1 MAAEAK
7 TNIFLRE
14 RTAADIDKYVAKVL
28 RDLDN
33 PQPPLRLEVV
43 REILHLDR
51 AYYSSADSGVLHET
65 FHRLKMAGK
74 QILRDPMRL
83 LDAVRK
89 FSLKAL
95 WLPDRKRILI
105 DSELPAPKQRWSEA
119 HEIGHSLIPWHDSM
133 AHGDAKLTLSPACAE
148 QIEAEANFAAG
159 RLLFLRGDFNE
170 HLRSSAMDFDHVR
183 ALSQLFSNTM
193 TSTLWRAVES
203 MDEPAV
209 GLVTVHPRGVVA
221 PGTDPVRYFIRSK
234 QFAAQFPGVTGNQLF
249 QELRTFCFGK
259 RGPIGASEVVLVD
272 ANGQGHV
279 FFFEAF
285 NNSHDVLTL
294 GLHRGPRQVIG

>member
-7 TNIFLRE
+7 TNIFLSE
-14 RTAADIDKYVAKVL
+14 RTSADIDTFVAKVL

-33 PQPPLRLEVV
+33 PQPPLRLEAV
-43 REILHLDR
+43 REILALDR
-51 AYYSSADSGVLHET
+51 KYYSSTDTGVLNET
-65 FHRLKMAGK
+65 FHRLKLAGK
-74 QILRDPMRL
+74 QVLRDPMRL
-83 LDAVRK
+83 VDAVRK
-89 FSLKAL
+89 WSLKAL

-119 HEIGHSLIPWHDSM
+119 HEIGHSLIPWHESM
-133 AHGDAKLTLSPACAE
+133 AHGDEKLTLSPACSE

-159 RLLFLRGDFNE
+159 RLLFLRGQFNE
-170 HLRSSAMDFDHVR
+170 HLRSSSLDFDHVR
-183 ALSQLFSNTM
+183 SLHKTFGNTM

-203 MDEPAV
+203 MDLPAV
-209 GLVTVHPRGVVA
+209 GLVTIHPRGVVA

-234 QFAAQFPGVTGNQLF
+234 QFDVQFPGVTGSQLF
-249 QELRTFCFGK
+249 LELRAFCFGN

-272 ANGQGHV
+272 ANAGRHV
-279 FFFEAF
+279 FYFEAF

-294 GLHRGPRQVIG
+294 GLYRGAKKVIG

>member
-14 RTAADIDKYVAKVL
+14 RTSADIDTFVAKVL

-33 PQPPLRLEVV
+33 PEPPLRLEVV
-43 REILHLDR
+43 REILELDR
-51 AYYSSADSGVLHET
+51 RYYSSADTGVLNET

-83 LDAVRK
+83 VDAVRK
-89 FSLKAL
+89 WSLKAL

-105 DSELPAPKQRWSEA
+105 DSELPTAKQRWSEA
-119 HEIGHSLIPWHDSM
+119 HEIGHSLIPWHESM
-133 AHGDAKLTLSPACAE
+133 AHGDQKLTLSHTCAE

-159 RLLFLRGDFNE
+159 RLLFLRGQFNE
-170 HLRSSAMDFDHVR
+170 HLQGSPMNFKHVR
-183 ALSQLFSNTM
+183 ALSKLFSNTM

-203 MDEPAV
+203 LDVPAV
-209 GLVTVHPRGVVA
+209 GLVTVLPRSVVP
-221 PGTDPVRYFIRSK
+221 PGTDPIRYFIRSK
-234 QFAAQFPGVTGNQLF
+234 PFEVQFSEVTALQLF
-249 QELRTFCFGK
+249 QELRTFCFGM
-259 RGPIGASEVVLVD
+259 RGPIGASEVVLAD
-272 ANGQGHV
+272 SNGQRHT
-279 FFFEAF
+279 FYFEAF

-294 GLHRGPRQVIG
+294 GLHRSELKIIG